1 MVKENQLSL
10 EEALPY
16 VTSNVADAIG
26 LNNKKGKL
34 IEQADADIL
43 ILDKNM
49 ELSSVIAHGQ
59 VMMQCGKLLKKG
71 TYE

>member
-1 MVKENQLSL
+1 MKNF
-10 EEALPY
+10 
-16 VTSNVADAIG
+16 IG
-26 LNNKKGKL
+26 NIPNYLLVRKYNKKGKL

-49 ELSSVIAHGQ
+49 ELSSVIARGQ